1 MVGYF
6 NALNKQ
12 DYNSMRNYLY
22 PTDNEQYLLDILLK
36 NKAVGITSIRLQTIY
51 PAIVDGNV
59 AIVGFETSTNAV
71 FENKNTSTREINVFF
86 FRKKNSDWYIAK
98 PQDLSD
104 IPAHKI
110 SDMIGQYKSIIKEN
124 MTETSVSNQVKY
136 NIASYANLK
145 KESQTEVTP

>member
-36 NKAVGITSIRLQTIY
+36 SKAVGITSIRLQTIY

-145 KESQTEVTP
+145 KESQTEATP